1 MQGLP
6 VTVRIPKPLFRH
18 SSFVIRILCLG
29 FCLSGIGSLAVATPR
44 HPLYSFR
51 DMLGPLSQR
60 LLTLLQL
67 TRMALVFTAIS
78 NGACEVLLRARFSP
92 DQGRDWFPDNPETL
106 LRSLAAMAAVSI
118 GLYGFGMSL
127 NDIIDRR
134 RDSRIAAHRPLPSGR
149 IRPVTAHAICVCLAL
164 LAGWD
169 GAAYAHWNRET
180 GSLSL
185 TMLIITGA
193 LIVFYD
199 VAGKYLVALGLVS
212 LGLIRFL
219 QASIAAPVLPVIWHP
234 LLLLDHVTILST
246 VAYHWEQKRPPL
258 TQKHWWTV
266 MTGLGAINLA
276 VIGIFGD
283 YHWRHGDQTIRSL
296 LSDLQVKWELL
307 PVALTIPVFVLLA
320 YYVRKKYPVGTDA
333 GQKLMLYGL
342 LWLIVYDAAF
352 VGGYVNWAAA
362 GILFCLLPIAWWSV
376 QLMRWWS
383 KVYSL
388 SQRPVFQ
395 RART

>member
-1 MQGLP
+1 
-6 VTVRIPKPLFRH
+6 
-18 SSFVIRILCLG
+18 
-29 FCLSGIGSLAVATPR
+29 
-44 HPLYSFR
+44 
-51 DMLGPLSQR
+51 MLGPLSQR

-78 NGACEVLLRARFSP
+78 NGACEVLLRAALFADGKP
-92 DQGRDWFPDNPETL
+92 YVDVLHLNA
-106 LRSLAAMAAVSI
+106 LAAMSAVSI

-149 IRPVTAHAICVCLAL
+149 IRLSTAHAICACLAL
-164 LAGWD
+164 LAAWG
-169 GAAYAHWNRET
+169 GAAYGHWS
-180 GSLSL
+180 GDLGAISFGLV
-185 TMLIITGA
+185 IITGL

-199 VAGKYLVALGLVS
+199 FAGKYLVALGLIS

-219 QASIAAPVLPVIWHP
+219 QAAIAAPMLPVIWHP
-234 LLLLDHVTILST
+234 LLLLDHVTILSA

-258 TQKHWWTV
+258 TRKHWWSV
-266 MTGLGAINLA
+266 MGGLAAMNLGLIVVFGKRLGDKTLA
-276 VIGIFGD
+276 GLLIGLNVN
-283 YHWRHGDQTIRSL
+283 RS
-296 LSDLQVKWELL
+296 LL
-307 PVALTIPVFVLLA
+307 PVAVTIPVFIVIA
-320 YYVRKKYPVGTDA
+320 WWVRRKNPVASDA

-342 LWLIVYDAAF
+342 LWLIVYDSAF
-352 VGGYVNWAAA
+352 VAGYVSWAAA

-395 RART
+395 RARSVE